1 MARGNAYRILLS
13 NIIRG
18 TKFSFVS
25 VSSFGVEEA
34 ILAGGLFFFGVYYI
48 IPVNVAAVFFSVAF
62 DFMLNEHWTVRH
74 EGYHGGGLRGLIF
87 RLFRH
92 EMVYAAGSAVGII
105 VQLLIFYYFGINP
118 VLANIGGA
126 LVAYPM
132 NYVISMFIVWKIRV
146 WRQ

>member
-1 MARGNAYRILLS
+1 MARNVYRILVS
-13 NIIRG
+13 NVIRG

-34 ILAGGLFFFGVYYI
+34 ILAGGLFIFGAHFIV
-48 IPVNVAAVFFSVAF
+48 PVNIAAVFLSVAF

-74 EGYHGGGLRGLIF
+74 EGYHGGGAKGLVF

-105 VQLLIFYYFGINP
+105 VQLFIFYTFGINP
-118 VLANIGGA
+118 VLANVGGA
-126 LVAYPM
+126 LAAYPM
-132 NYVISMFIVWKIRV
+132 NYVISMLIVWKIKV

>member
-1 MARGNAYRILLS
+1 MARNIYRILIS

-34 ILAGGLFFFGVYYI
+34 ILAGGLFLAGVRYI
-48 IPVNVAAVFFSVAF
+48 IPVNIAAVFFSVAF

-74 EGYHGGGLRGLIF
+74 EGYHGGGRSGLVF

-92 EMVYAAGSAVGII
+92 ELVYAAGSAVGII
-105 VQLLIFYYFGINP
+105 VQLLIFYTFGINP

-132 NYVISMFIVWKIRV
+132 NYVISMYIVWRIRV